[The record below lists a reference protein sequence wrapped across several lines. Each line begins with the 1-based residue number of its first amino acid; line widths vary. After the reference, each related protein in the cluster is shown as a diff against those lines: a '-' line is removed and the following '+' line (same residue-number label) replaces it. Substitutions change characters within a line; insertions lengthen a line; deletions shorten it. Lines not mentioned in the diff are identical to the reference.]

1 MRVRL
6 KTQKRSTPKRR
17 TKRRTKRKSRQRS
30 KSKKMR
36 GGAPMSELGNVFSNL
51 GFLSQSA
58 LNKFS
63 VPIPTLVGQLPDT
76 PLVTQQ
82 FPLIQPLALD

>member
-1 MRVRL
+1 M
-6 KTQKRSTPKRR
+6 KT
-17 TKRRTKRKSRQRS
+17 KSKS
-30 KSKKMR
+30 KSKSMSKKMR
-36 GGAPMSELGNVFSNL
+36 GGSAPMSELGSVFSNL

-58 LNKFS
+58 LNMFS
-63 VPIPTLVGQLPDT
+63 VPIPTIVGQLPDT

>member
-1 MRVRL
+1 MRVRRL
-6 KTQKRSTPKRR
+6 KHRTYRRKTRIRTRSNGTMK
-17 TKRRTKRKSRQRS
+17 

-36 GGAPMSELGNVFSNL
+36 GGAPMGEWGNVFSNL

-58 LNKFS
+58 LNQFS
-63 VPIPTLVGQLPDT
+63 VPIPTIMGELPKT

-82 FPLIQPLALD
+82 FPLIQPLLLD

>member
-1 MRVRL
+1 MRVTRRL
-6 KTQKRSTPKRR
+6 KRRHNRKTRIR
-17 TKRRTKRKSRQRS
+17 TKSNGTMK

-36 GGAPMSELGNVFSNL
+36 GGAPMGEWGNVFSNL

-58 LNKFS
+58 LNQFS
-63 VPIPTLVGQLPDT
+63 VPIPTIVGELPKT

-82 FPLIQPLALD
+82 FPLIQPLLLD

>member
-1 MRVRL
+1 
-6 KTQKRSTPKRR
+6 
-17 TKRRTKRKSRQRS
+17 
-30 KSKKMR
+30 
-36 GGAPMSELGNVFSNL
+36 MSELGNVFSNL

-58 LNKFS
+58 FNQFS

-82 FPLIQPLALD
+82 FPLIQRLALD

>member
-1 MRVRL
+1 M
-6 KTQKRSTPKRR
+6 P
-17 TKRRTKRKSRQRS
+17 KRKSRQKSKS
-30 KSKKMR
+30 KSKKMK

-58 LNKFS
+58 FNQFS

-82 FPLIQPLALD
+82 FPLIQRLALD

>member
-6 KTQKRSTPKRR
+6 KTQKRSTQ
-17 TKRRTKRKSRQRS
+17 KRRTKRKSRQRS
-30 KSKKMR
+30 KMR
-36 GGAPMSELGNVFSNL
+36 GGAPMSEFGNVFSNL

-82 FPLIQPLALD
+82 FPLIQRLALD